1 MVFSGLG
8 HVRWLRRGNEVRYD
22 ATPGSLHFVPADGEV
37 HTFLANAPREA
48 SAYTL
53 FLPQRHLDALAAEDH
68 SPSRCEYHRLFIAS
82 DAILQ
87 ACMVRLAHPPT
98 HPDETP
104 GHALDSAARR
114 LVLRLVEL
122 SGGGVPEW
130 RDDASVF
137 NRRTLACL
145 VDYIEAHLNI
155 EPSLSDM
162 ALMVGLSPSHCA
174 KKFRQ
179 STGLSLHR
187 FVNRRRILTSMESLK
202 KIGRAHV

>member
-1 MVFSGLG
+1 VDGARLSQFPHLSWLGFSFAHAPASGTLCHVIRGTTHALNMVFSGLG

-87 ACMVRLAHPPT
+87 I
-98 HPDETP
+98 
-104 GHALDSAARR
+104 
-114 LVLRLVEL
+114 
-122 SGGGVPEW
+122 
-130 RDDASVF
+130 AS
-137 NRRTLACL
+137 
-145 VDYIEAHLNI
+145 
-155 EPSLSDM
+155 
-162 ALMVGLSPSHCA
+162 
-174 KKFRQ
+174 
-179 STGLSLHR
+179 
-187 FVNRRRILTSMESLK
+187 
-202 KIGRAHV
+202 